1 VVRCAI
7 SWSNLVNVIHMGR
20 SSVRG
25 PDNIDVI
32 HIVVIAVGRLDDI
45 NVIHMGRGSVRGLDN
60 VNVIHIVMIAVGRLD
75 NVDMLDIM
83 VIVSTICG
91 FDHINVLD
99 IMVLRWTIGG
109 DDIVVMGNL
118 IAAIRRATMERTH
131 VTVVGRILAVV
142 LGAVTGWV
150 AATIGAMTTAR
161 GVSTAA

>member
-25 PDNIDVI
+25 PDNVD
-32 HIVVIAVGRLDDI
+32 
-45 NVIHMGRGSVRGLDN
+45 
-60 VNVIHIVMIAVGRLD
+60 VIHIVMIAVGRLD

-150 AATIGAMTTAR
+150 AATIGAMTTA
-161 GVSTAA
+161 